1 MKNQKFM
8 TNGLKSAGKTRIAR
22 IGTKRPE
29 GGRVNAPTGSAGVK
43 RPILERVQVIHR
55 WLKAGEFP
63 NCARIAAEFRVGRKT
78 ALRDIDF
85 MRDRMGM
92 PIGYDDERH
101 GYFFDGPAPEFGT
114 VALSERELFELCF
127 LGKATEQFRGSTA
140 GKPMEAFLRRVS
152 RQLDDKERFTLHN
165 LDEVMS
171 VRAFASEDGDLEV
184 FELVAR
190 GVRQQQVLKFQ
201 YRKPGEKRAE
211 ARRVHPY
218 HLLQCD
224 NRWYVLAHDLGRK
237 AVRTFALGR
246 MREAAMLD
254 ERFERPKDFDPKTIL
269 GGSLGVMSGKGDYQ
283 VVITMDAWLT
293 DVLRGRRWHPSQTVG
308 ELPEGGS
315 ELRMRLSGLEEIE
328 QYVLSWGTH
337 ASVVG
342 PQELRDRVGKVARE
356 LAGRYGEDVKR
367 EA

>member
-1 MKNQKFM
+1 
-8 TNGLKSAGKTRIAR
+8 LW
-22 IGTKRPE
+22 
-29 GGRVNAPTGSAGVK
+29 
-43 RPILERVQVIHR
+43 ERMQQIHG
-55 WLKAGEFP
+55 WLKAKEYP

-85 MRDRMGM
+85 MRNRMAM
-92 PIGYDDERH
+92 PIAYDEERH
-101 GYFFDGPAPEFGT
+101 GYYFNGPAPEFGT
-114 VALSERELFELCF
+114 VTLSERELCELCF
-127 LGKATEQFRGSTA
+127 MGKAMEQYRGTTA
-140 GKPMEAFLRRVS
+140 AKPLEAFLNRVS
-152 RQLDDKERFTLHN
+152 RHLDDEARFTLQN
-165 LDEVMS
+165 LEEVMS
-171 VRAFASEDGDLEV
+171 VRPCASEDGDLDV
-184 FELVAR
+184 FKLVAR

-224 NRWYVLAHDLGRK
+224 NRWYLLAHDLGRK
-237 AVRTFALGR
+237 AVRTFVLGR
-246 MREAAMLD
+246 MREAALLA

-283 VVITMDAWLT
+283 VVIDRDAWLT
-293 DVLRGRRWHPSQTVG
+293 DILRGRRWHPSQVVTERPG
-308 ELPEGGS
+308 GGS

-337 ASVVG
+337 ARVVG
-342 PQELRDRVGKVARE
+342 PPELRERVGKVAGE
-356 LAGRYGEDVKR
+356 LAKRYSGNIEHPTSNPEVRTGGSVKA